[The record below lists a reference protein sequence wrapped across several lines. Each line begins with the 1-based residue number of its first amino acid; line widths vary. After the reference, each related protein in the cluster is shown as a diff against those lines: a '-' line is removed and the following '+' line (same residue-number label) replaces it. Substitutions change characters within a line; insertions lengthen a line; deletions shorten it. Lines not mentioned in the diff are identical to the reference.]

1 MATPEAEE
9 FAALLRELKDR
20 SGRSYGVLAGKLHV
34 STSTLHRYCNGD
46 AVPTEYAPVE
56 RLARLCG
63 ATPEELVE
71 IHRRW
76 ILADAARKR
85 GRAEVPQEEP
95 QEVLQGAPQEESP
108 DVAGEDP
115 APDAPAPAPAR
126 GPKPGRRRV
135 AIAAAAVVALAT
147 VAVSAAFVNG
157 SGSDGG
163 KRTGSAGAVKPSASA
178 SASASV
184 SASRSASASA
194 SASGP
199 SASPSAS
206 RTASTPAENERP
218 PLTVDVRPYT
228 WLDPCSQNYVVDRP
242 PGQVP
247 PPPSEQGARGWVTAL
262 GGVPAGD
269 VLIDLS
275 AQSTGKDTVLL
286 QALHVRVVETSEP
299 LKWNAYGM
307 GVGCGGE
314 VRPQSQDINLDA
326 ARPRPVPVAGV
337 QGDKTIPATDF
348 PYKVATGDPQVL
360 KVTAHTNNRHV
371 RWYLELEWSS
381 GDRSGTLRIDDRGQ
395 PFATSALTRRPAYDY
410 PLGGSDWIPRA
421 ADGD

>member
-1 MATPEAEE
+1 MGTDTGG
-9 FAALLRELKDR
+9 FAGMLRALKER
-20 SGRSYGVLAGKLHV
+20 SGRSYGVLAKQMHM

-71 IHRRW
+71 LHRQW
-76 ILADAARKR
+76 ILADEARKR
-85 GRAEVPQEEP
+85 GRAEVPQD
-95 QEVLQGAPQEESP
+95 ESP
-108 DVAGEDP
+108 DVPGEDDP
-115 APDAPAPAPAR
+115 APDAPATVAAPGR
-126 GPKPGRRRV
+126 KLGRRRV
-135 AIAAAAVVALAT
+135 AIAAAAVVAVAT
-147 VAVSAAFVNG
+147 VAVSAAVVNG
-157 SGSDGG
+157 SGSEDRKG
-163 KRTGSAGAVKPSASA
+163 TAPAGAAKP

-184 SASRSASASA
+184 SASRSAPASASA

-199 SASPSAS
+199 SASPSPS
-206 RTASTPAENERP
+206 RTASTPAKNEGP

-242 PGQVP
+242 PGEVP
-247 PPPSEQGARGWVTAL
+247 PPPPEQDARGWVTAL

-286 QALHVRVVETSEP
+286 QALHVRVLETSEP
-299 LKWNAYGM
+299 LKWNVYGM

-314 VRPQSQDINLDA
+314 VRPQSLDINLDA

-337 QGDKTIPATDF
+337 QGDTKIPATDF
-348 PYKVATGDPQVL
+348 PYEVSTGEPQVL
-360 KVTAHTNNRHV
+360 RVTAHTDNRHV

-395 PFATSALTRRPAYDY
+395 PFATSALNRRPAYDY
-410 PLGGSDWIPRA
+410 PLGGSEWIPRA
-421 ADGD
+421 ADGG